1 MWIEKYAGRG
11 SKKPGTRWSPRR
23 LLSPDG
29 DMELD
34 VPMNDPAVI
43 RCRAARPASAAVWAL
58 AAALASAALPTL
70 AAPAPVS
77 SSAPAACGSAP
88 AGPTS
93 AGGLATGGAELP
105 PVGLEEVKS
114 GQRA

>member
-11 SKKPGTRWSPRR
+11 SKKPGTRGSPRR

-34 VPMNDPAVI
+34 VPMNDPAGI
-43 RCRAARPASAAVWAL
+43 RGRAATPAAAAVWAL

-77 SSAPAACGSAP
+77 SSAPAASASAP

-93 AGGLATGGAELP
+93 EGGLPTGGAEAP
-105 PVGLEEVKS
+105 TVGV
-114 GQRA
+114 GG